1 MSYRIDTR
9 RVQRMMISLRV
20 KRERF
25 KTWRR

>member
-9 RVQRMMISLRV
+9 RVQRMTISSRV